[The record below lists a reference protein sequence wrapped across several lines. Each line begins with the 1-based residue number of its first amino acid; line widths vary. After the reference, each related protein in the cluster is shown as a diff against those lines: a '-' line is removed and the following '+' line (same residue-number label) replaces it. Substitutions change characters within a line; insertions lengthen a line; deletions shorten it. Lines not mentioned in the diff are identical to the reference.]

1 MKFAFRHHDHHHHGL
16 GGVIVPTD
24 HPSALLVI
32 DAHGLG
38 GTANHDH
45 RSSEPHGEYSS
56 RALDASRHHG
66 ERLRS
71 PSPSPPAIAIGV
83 SCASDF
89 KDSAASRHF
98 ESHDSLRFE
107 DDDGPSSDDPSGC
120 PYAGPQGGADGS
132 SPTSKRALHLEN
144 HESECPVSNPDPAS
158 RPRSRQFFRLGRN
171 RYRAIDRHPCAGCTS
186 SDSSEDEGP
195 GRIGERPRRTRRRG
209 IAGLRRPSL
218 RRAQSLPVG
227 VGGSAHAAADDRAK
241 TSTAPSMPSTESA
254 GNDWLSQSERVKP
267 SKATTDAQSD
277 RLSLSDRPPRGHRRH
292 VTFACVQIREYST
305 ILGDHP
311 CCPSGPPLSL
321 GWTLEREDSIEFEEY
336 ERVRVP
342 RRAQTKG
349 GIKLSGD
356 ARRDILSG
364 LLVVPPAAASEEG
377 CGSSSSDEGEQTR
390 VYSSRELRMAERRLM
405 RDRAGSNS
413 RQHRKMNDRF
423 FSKPLSPEE
432 AEGGGVVPDLA
443 DDEEPVDDAEET
455 GATRMDI
462 SPVKPHLHERV
473 VTMEDDEEERRTL
486 PC

>member
-32 DAHGLG
+32 DAHGR
-38 GTANHDH
+38 TSNHDH

-66 ERLRS
+66 ERLRP
-71 PSPSPPAIAIGV
+71 PSPSPPAVAIGV
-83 SCASDF
+83 SCASAL
-89 KDSAASRHF
+89 KDSAAIRHF
-98 ESHDSLRFE
+98 ESHDSLQFE
-107 DDDGPSSDDPSGC
+107 NDYGPSSDDPADC
-120 PYAGPQGGADGS
+120 PYGGPQGGADGS

-171 RYRAIDRHPCAGCTS
+171 RYRAIDRHPCAGCPS
-186 SDSSEDEGP
+186 SDSSEDEGQGP
-195 GRIGERPRRTRRRG
+195 IGERPRRTRRRG
-209 IAGLRRPSL
+209 IGGLRRPSL
-218 RRAQSLPVG
+218 RRGQSLPVG
-227 VGGSAHAAADDRAK
+227 LAGSAHAAVDDRA
-241 TSTAPSMPSTESA
+241 TTTTASLSTEA
-254 GNDWLSQSERVKP
+254 PGNDWLSQSERVKP
-267 SKATTDAQSD
+267 SKCITYAQSD
-277 RLSLSDRPPRGHRRH
+277 RLRLSERASRARGHRRH
-292 VTFACVQIREYST
+292 VTFTCVHIREYST

-364 LLVVPPAAASEEG
+364 LLVAPPAAASEVG
-377 CGSSSSDEGEQTR
+377 CGSSSSDEGEPTR

-423 FSKPLSPEE
+423 FSKPLSPEQ
-432 AEGGGVVPDLA
+432 AVGGGVVADLA
-443 DDEEPVDDAEET
+443 DKEEHIDDTEET
-455 GATRMDI
+455 GGTSMDI
-462 SPVKPHLHERV
+462 SPVKPHSHERV
-473 VTMEDDEEERRTL
+473 VTMEDDAEDKRAL